1 MFYAWKNIMYTLN
14 GFRKSDA
21 DIKVIRKQRATTSL
35 HKILRKYLTGRFPC
49 HLCYVCVTEERFGVD
64 GVIFNCGI

>member
-1 MFYAWKNIMYTLN
+1 MFYAWKNITYTLN

-35 HKILRKYLTGRFPC
+35 HKILRKHCTLQKGFRVMHVLF
-49 HLCYVCVTEERFGVD
+49 V
-64 GVIFNCGI
+64 